1 LLSCHDECFENSIF
15 EDMEILFGH
24 IKILFGD
31 MKIFIGDIKIFIGY
45 MKINNTM
52 KKNIWR
58 LLGEI
63 ILIFSLKSSKEFF
76 KQV

>member
-1 LLSCHDECFENSIF
+1 
-15 EDMEILFGH
+15 
-24 IKILFGD
+24 

>member
-1 LLSCHDECFENSIF
+1 
-15 EDMEILFGH
+15 
-24 IKILFGD
+24 

-63 ILIFSLKSSKEFF
+63 TLPFSLKIFIVF
-76 KQV
+76 LM

>member
-1 LLSCHDECFENSIF
+1 LLTYHDECFENSIF
-15 EDMEILFGH
+15 EDIE
-24 IKILFGD
+24 ILFGD
-31 MKIFIGDIKIFIGY
+31 MEIFIVDIKIFIGY

-52 KKNIWR
+52 KKNTWR